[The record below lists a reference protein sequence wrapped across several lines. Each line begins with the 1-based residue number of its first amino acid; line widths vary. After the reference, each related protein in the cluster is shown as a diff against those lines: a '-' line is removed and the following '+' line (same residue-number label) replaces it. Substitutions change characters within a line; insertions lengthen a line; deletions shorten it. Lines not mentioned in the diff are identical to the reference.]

1 MQYNTDTS
9 TNTRQNAVDGEK
21 TEYEILCAAETF
33 DSICPFVLLIYM
45 IECVFQV
52 EKRKNERKKTLKLCC
67 KRSQCHLPIKVLL
80 YDIVSIYVRTQKPV
94 CLFSLYSTPFKE
106 IVMTVCKGKGSTL
119 TLCWLPAY
127 RALMASFFLK

>member
-1 MQYNTDTS
+1 MQYSTDTS

-21 TEYEILCAAETF
+21 TEYEILCATETF
-33 DSICPFVLLIYM
+33 DSICPFVLLTCM

-52 EKRKNERKKTLKLCC
+52 EKKEKWKEENLKLCC
-67 KRSQCHLPIKVLL
+67 KKSQCHLPLKVLL

-106 IVMTVCKGKGSTL
+106 IVMTVCKGKGSAL
-119 TLCWLPAY
+119 TLCWLPAFI
-127 RALMASFFLK
+127 ALDGFIF